1 MLDPSKICQSS
12 ASLLGGNFAKP
23 TQAQEPA
30 SSQVPVAD
38 QKAFEAAT
46 LNSDPKTFE
55 LGVPEDITRLRRLGG
70 IDRTLGDFKNMIV
83 HDFTNPKHKVRN
95 NILDVVW
102 CPHGV
107 QLK

>member
-1 MLDPSKICQSS
+1 MS
-12 ASLLGGNFAKP
+12 
-23 TQAQEPA
+23 
-30 SSQVPVAD
+30 VAD

-46 LNSDPKTFE
+46 LDPDPKTFE
-55 LGVPEDITRLRRLGG
+55 LGVPEDITRLGRLGG
-70 IDRTLGDFKNMIV
+70 IDRSLGDFKDMIG
-83 HDFTNPKHKVRN
+83 HDCTNLKHKVCY